1 MNDEQIAVPI
11 INELSDM
18 IANFIKHPNNDEVR
32 ENFQIQSVNGFELS
46 NNLQQLS
53 RL

>member
-18 IANFIKHPNNDEVR
+18 IANFIKHPNNDEVK
-32 ENFQIQSVNGFELS
+32 ENFQIQSANGVQLS
-46 NNLQQLS
+46 NNLQQKT